1 MMAPAASAS
10 DSARARWAAA
20 TGSVM
25 PPRATSLAELLR
37 AVAQR
42 VEIGHDIGAILGLGQ
57 AGEGHLGALGER
69 LRVVEPLV
77 ELFNVPF
84 LALMRAQRRRERVA
98 VAVLGDRRAQHA
110 IEIGPDAIRAALL
123 EGVAGHAFL
132 RLLLAGIDAGI
143 GEQRRD
149 RLGTLLLLAALFLGR
164 LGAGDDIGRLRQRC

>member
-1 MMAPAASAS
+1 MAPAASARAW
-10 DSARARWAAA
+10 ARARWAAA

-25 PPRATSLAELLR
+25 PPRPSFPQRLR

-42 VEIGHDIGAILGLGQ
+42 VEIGHDIGAVLRLGQ

-69 LRVVEPLV
+69 LRVEEPLV
-77 ELFNVPF
+77 ELVDIPF
-84 LALMRAQRRRERVA
+84 LALMRGERRRERVA
-98 VAVLGDRRAQHA
+98 VAALGDRLAQDIVEVGA
-110 IEIGPDAIRAALL
+110 DPVRAALL
-123 EGVAGHAFL
+123 EGVAGRAFL

-164 LGAGDDIGRLRQRC
+164 LGAGDDI

>member
-1 MMAPAASAS
+1 MTAPAASAS

-25 PPRATSLAELLR
+25 PPARSFSQRLR
-37 AVAQR
+37 VVGER
-42 VEIGHDIGAILGLGQ
+42 VEIGHDIGAVLRLLQ
-57 AGEGHLGALGER
+57 AGEGHLGALGEG

-77 ELFNVPF
+77 ELLDIPF
-84 LALMRAQRRRERVA
+84 LALMRGERRRERVA
-98 VAVLGDRRAQHA
+98 VAALGDGLAQDVV
-110 IEIGPDAIRAALL
+110 EIGADTVGPALL

-149 RLGTLLLLAALFLGR
+149 RLGSLLR
-164 LGAGDDIGRLRQRC
+164 L